1 MLCTKGNKNMQILL
15 MLSAL
20 LLLTRLYLFGLIHAR
35 FTTYSV
41 LKNTVSDYGTG
52 KARRL
57 YSTLGVLSLLSY
69 VLISSVLIAVDA
81 KPLWLTLVLM
91 GSVLGSILIL
101 FFPTDLTGSK
111 KHTRSGIIHWI
122 LAIINFSLIFVFIV
136 NADNYALIQPVPI
149 ILTVLTWIVRVTF
162 YAFLAVLVLPK
173 LRERFIGL
181 TERLFLTAVPLW
193 FIAFSIILVSLV

>member
-1 MLCTKGNKNMQILL
+1 MLCTKGNKIMQILL

-35 FTTYSV
+35 FITYSV

-111 KHTRSGIIHWI
+111 KTY
-122 LAIINFSLIFVFIV
+122 SLR
-136 NADNYALIQPVPI
+136 DY
-149 ILTVLTWIVRVTF
+149 
-162 YAFLAVLVLPK
+162 
-173 LRERFIGL
+173 
-181 TERLFLTAVPLW
+181 PLD
-193 FIAFSIILVSLV
+193 SCDH